1 MESFSGLLRAV
12 MNHTDTCILV
22 CDAETQE
29 ILYATDTI
37 KEFIPETEAEAL
49 IGKNCQELFDKCP
62 EWRGFRF
69 ADKIRSG
76 KEYDL
81 EEYFEHRK
89 KVLLGNYTH
98 VGCISVCPRNVP
110 AQPFAE

>member
-37 KEFIPETEAEAL
+37 KEFIPETEAEVL

-69 ADKIRSG
+69 AGKIRSG
-76 KEYDL
+76 KEYDI

-89 KVLLGNYTH
+89 KCLN
-98 VGCISVCPRNVP
+98 R
-110 AQPFAE
+110 